1 MRRETQNGRNPKF
14 EVQGSKF
21 KKPRTSN
28 FESRTLMSHIYFL
41 SFVYPPCR

>member
-1 MRRETQNGRNPKF
+1 MKREAQNGRNPKF

-28 FESRTLMSHIYFL
+28 LEPRTLMFHL
-41 SFVYPPCR
+41 SRVYSLCR